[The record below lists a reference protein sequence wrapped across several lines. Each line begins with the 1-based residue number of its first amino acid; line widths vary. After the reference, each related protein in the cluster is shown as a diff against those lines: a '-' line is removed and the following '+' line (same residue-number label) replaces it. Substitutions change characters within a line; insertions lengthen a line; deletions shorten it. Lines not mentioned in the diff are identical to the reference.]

1 MSLSTQLLNRQ
12 ARKSHA
18 RVWTLTDRL
27 CTRTFRVCTPTL
39 LKSERFAAQRRSD
52 PLGYAH
58 YTQYSKTAFM
68 TQKE

>member
-1 MSLSTQLLNRQ
+1 MITILMSLSTQLLNRQ

-39 LKSERFAAQRRSD
+39 LKSERFAAQRGSD
-52 PLGYAH
+52 PLH
-58 YTQYSKTAFM
+58 MFTVIFCSDTK
-68 TQKE
+68 